1 MPQAIAAHR
10 VQQVREMRAAGA
22 SLEDICNTLGFSRT
36 MLERLVREHNIPR
49 PANPASRTKRG
60 HRAYLRRN

>member
-1 MPQAIAAHR
+1 MPQAFAAHR

-22 SLEDICNTLGFSRT
+22 SLEDICNSLGFSRPV
-36 MLERLVREHNIPR
+36 LARLVREHEIPR
-49 PANPASRTKRG
+49 RAKHD